1 MAKKKKKINLQA
13 QQKLQAAQHKK
24 QYMTRYRRLCTMI
37 GNGEPLFD
45 ILSPYILNIIYV
57 NRGAAFK
64 IKVKEEAKITKR
76 FVKIMYCYIEK
87 EMQEHFIDLMIPDSD
102 YQVSLVDYYQIILPF
117 ESILRSDTCRFAG
130 MEKFAAFS
138 EKISDRRDRYCDEL
152 EFIISYACY
161 FYSDLSKRNL
171 YTYEYEIVRAEKH
184 FGIYYQI
191 ITLGTHLLDIRYA
204 DIRGDRRPVIQTG
217 EMSYKDGQTVFV
229 PNTVTLR
236 QLYIKDP
243 SGNKSVPVYIQQHA
257 IDRTIQRACCTA
269 SSGVLSLLANT
280 FSDHQRKYAP
290 DGPDGDR
297 YLIACFFYDIKI
309 GYFVGRLINGIFV
322 ILTFLFIT
330 QSKTP
335 EGRKLAKITGL
346 QRDDMTFLAID
357 DLKTLINSDINDDP
371 RIKQIFIDA
380 GCESILQM
388 NYELHAKG
396 YYKWLWDESKQD
408 TEISKLIAEYL
419 QLGDNDKEYFENEID
434 R

>member
-1 MAKKKKKINLQA
+1 MAKKKKKTNLQA
-13 QQKLQAAQHKK
+13 QQKLHAAQHKK
-24 QYMTRYRRLCTMI
+24 QFMARLRRLCTMI
-37 GNGEPLFD
+37 GNGESLFD
-45 ILSPYILNIIYV
+45 ILPQQIVDATYE

-64 IKVKEEAKITKR
+64 IKVKKDAKITKR

-87 EMQEHFIDLMIPDSD
+87 EMKERSIDLMIPGCD
-102 YQVSLVDYYQIILPF
+102 YQISLVDYYQVILPF
-117 ESILRSDTCRFAG
+117 ESILRSDTCWFTG
-130 MEKFAAFS
+130 IEKFDAFR
-138 EKISDRRDRYCDEL
+138 EKIYDRRDRYSDE
-152 EFIISYACY
+152 FVYIINYACY

-171 YTYEYEIVRAEKH
+171 YTYKYEIVRAEKN
-184 FGIYYQI
+184 FGIYYQT
-191 ITLGTHLLDIRYA
+191 ITLGSYQLDMRYV
-204 DIRGDRRPVIQTG
+204 DILGDRRPVIQTG
-217 EMSYKDGQTVFV
+217 VISYTETNPVFI
-229 PNTVTLR
+229 PNMVSLR

-243 SGNKSVPVYIQQHA
+243 SGIKKVPVYIQQHA
-257 IDRTIQRACCTA
+257 IERTVQRAACTS
-269 SSGVLSLLANT
+269 SSGVLSLLDNT
-280 FSDHQRKYAP
+280 FSDHKRKYAP
-290 DGPDGDR
+290 EGPKGDK
-297 YLIACFFYDIKI
+297 YLIECFFYDIKI
-309 GYFVGRLINGIFV
+309 GYFVGRLIDGVFV

-419 QLGDNDKEYFENEID
+419 QLGDSDKEYFENEP
-434 R
+434 